1 MKVRNIHDRELPA
14 TAAAVGGLIDSL
26 ASPEDA
32 LWPKQSWPRMKFDR
46 ALGVGATGGMA
57 LLSWPVLFGPLHDA
71 LIEDSLVTAQVS
83 LGQPPQ
89 VRPWS
94 LWVKVLRWVLSG
106 RKARA
111 QII

>member
-32 LWPKQSWPRMKFDR
+32 LWPKQSWP
-46 ALGVGATGGMA
+46 A
-57 LLSWPVLFGPLHDA
+57 LFGPLHDA